1 METVFIKKKG
11 CCNMRSIRRNF
22 IGEKDLSRKVGSF
35 KLAAEVVK
43 SGNEETMQKMAQAV
57 RMLADFAKDE
67 FNLKNI
73 AKLERSQMEDFA
85 NHLLE
90 KIDCGEISTGH
101 TANIISSLNSM
112 FNYFYRDDLKLSARE
127 YGLSRGKQFS
137 GVDKSVSDDLH
148 NKFVDFLMDKFT
160 DSGDSRYKA
169 LSLQVELQ
177 RVAGLR
183 FKESALFSGRELGRN
198 GKLSI
203 SKGTKGGQPRTFNA
217 TEKQKELIRRIKE
230 FRKESNFS
238 NFSKS
243 LIPNNMTFKEW
254 RHFAY
259 YVTKEFNSINGT
271 KYNFHGER
279 HHYAQTR
286 YKELTGHEPPIKN
299 MDSKEIPVKEE
310 NSSEIDYKAR
320 MQISEELGHHR
331 LDITN
336 HYLGKS

>member
-1 METVFIKKKG
+1 MPSLK
-11 CCNMRSIRRNF
+11 RNF
-22 IGEKDLSRKVGSF
+22 IGEKDLSRKIGSF

-67 FNLKNI
+67 YNLKNI
-73 AKLERSQMEDFA
+73 AKLERSHMEDFA
-85 NHLLE
+85 NYLLE
-90 KIDCGEISTGH
+90 KVDGNEISTGH

-112 FNYFYRDDLKLSARE
+112 FNYFYKDDLKLSARE

-160 DSGDSRYKA
+160 DSGDSRYEA
-169 LSLQVELQ
+169 LRLQVELQ
-177 RVAGLR
+177 RNAGLR

-198 GKLSI
+198 GELSI

-217 TEKQKELIRRIKE
+217 TDKQKELISSIKV
-230 FRKESNFS
+230 FRKESNFT
-238 NFSKS
+238 KS
-243 LIPNNMTFKEW
+243 LIPNNMSFKEW

-259 YVTKEFNSINGT
+259 YATKEFNNKNNT
-271 KYNFHGER
+271 QYNFHGER
-279 HHYAQTR
+279 HHYAQNR
-286 YKELTGHEPPIKN
+286 YKELMGHEPPVKG

-310 NSSEIDYKAR
+310 NSSEIEYQAR

-331 LDITN
+331 LDITS
-336 HYLGKS
+336 HYLGKG

>member
-11 CCNMRSIRRNF
+11 YCNMRSMRRNF
-22 IGEKDLSRKVGSF
+22 IGEKDLSRKIGSF

-67 FNLKNI
+67 YNLKDI

-85 NHLLE
+85 NNLLE
-90 KIDCGEISTGH
+90 KVDSGEISTGH

-148 NKFVDFLMDKFT
+148 NKFVNFLMDKFT
-160 DSGDSRYKA
+160 ASGDSRYEA
-169 LSLQVELQ
+169 LRLQVELQ
-177 RVAGLR
+177 RNAGLR

-198 GKLSI
+198 GKLCI
-203 SKGTKGGQPRTFNA
+203 SKGTKGGQPRTFNT
-217 TEKQKELIRRIKE
+217 TEKQKELINSVKV
-230 FRKESNFS
+230 FRKEANFT
-238 NFSKS
+238 KS

-259 YVTKEFNSINGT
+259 HVTKEFNTENGT
-271 KYNFHGER
+271 KYSFHGER
-279 HHYAQTR
+279 HHYAQSR
-286 YKELTGHEPPIKN
+286 YKELTGHEPPVKGKG
-299 MDSKEIPVKEE
+299 SKEISVKEG

-331 LDITN
+331 LAITS